1 MTIEEVGELAL
12 KWIRENKCAP
22 RIDNGEVVC
31 SKHDFDWDS
40 FFPFCNFFRD
50 YEATEEA
57 VVILYTFAAAYN
69 LGKEGK

>member
-31 SKHDFDWDS
+31 SKHDFAWDS
-40 FFPFCNFFRD
+40 FSPFCNFFRD
-50 YEATEEA
+50 DEATEGA
-57 VVILYTFAAAYN
+57 ITLVYIFATIYA
-69 LGKEGK
+69 LDKEGK